1 METMKFEVPSER
13 MGKELVLTQQM
24 EAKYLK
30 DFVETKILGE
40 IKDLE
45 SAKAFSKILEEYKK
59 ESYQEESIVFRIL
72 CLKARKKVVELEGR
86 GTIDLDLEL
95 ERLEKF
101 YSEKQRKQNPRY
113 YSQNNGIIPSK
124 KVGPYIRSHFAIK

>member
-101 YSEKQRKQNPRY
+101 YSENRENKIRD
-113 YSQNNGIIPSK
+113 IIAR
-124 KVGPYIRSHFAIK
+124 ITA

>member
-101 YSEKQRKQNPRY
+101 YSENRGNKNPRY

-124 KVGPYIRSHFAIK
+124 KWDRIIRSHFAIK

>member
-13 MGKELVLTQQM
+13 MGKELVPPQQM

-45 SAKAFSKILEEYKK
+45 SAKTFCRMLDEYKK
-59 ESYQEESIVFRIL
+59 ESYQEESIVFKIL
-72 CLKARKKVVELEGR
+72 CLKARKKIAELEGR

-101 YSEKQRKQNPRY
+101 YSENRGNKIRD
-113 YSQNNGIIPSK
+113 IIAR
-124 KVGPYIRSHFAIK
+124 ITA